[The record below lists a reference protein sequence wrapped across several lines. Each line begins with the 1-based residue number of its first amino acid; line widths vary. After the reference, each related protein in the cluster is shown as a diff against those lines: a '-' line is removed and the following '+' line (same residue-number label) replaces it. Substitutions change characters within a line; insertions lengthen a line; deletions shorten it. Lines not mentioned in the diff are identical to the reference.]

1 MLQINEAPE
10 GDVMVLELSG
20 RLDTS
25 TATDLDFAAEPHV
38 QGPTRLLIDL
48 GGIQYVSSAGLRIFL
63 MIAKKL
69 QKSQGK
75 LALCGMSPGVREVFD
90 IAGFSKI
97 LTIEPDR
104 AAGVAKLTQP

>member
-1 MLQINEAPE
+1 MLQIEESRE
-10 GDVMVLELSG
+10 GEIVVLALNG

-25 TATDLDFAAEPHV
+25 TAADFDFAADPHV
-38 QGPTRLLIDL
+38 QGPNRLLIDL

-69 QKSQGK
+69 QKAGGQ
-75 LALCGMSPGVREVFD
+75 LALCCMSGGVREVFD
-90 IAGFSKI
+90 LAGFSKI

-104 AAGVAKLTQP
+104 AAGLARLG